1 MLYRQTVRPELLELL
16 EKLMSEPL
24 FNEFN
29 LVGGTSL
36 ALQIGHRNSIDIDLF
51 GQTEIPQEDI
61 LNYFNDLE
69 KVIVHNK
76 SKAIIQ
82 LSIDNMKVD
91 FVKYNYPLLKPVREI
106 DGIRFVSKED
116 IAAMKLNAIAG
127 RGSKKDFIDLFFLLD
142 YFSLDE
148 MITFYQQKYHDGNQF
163 IVLKSLNYFADAD
176 TQADPIMLND
186 FSWEEAKKKINTE
199 VEELY

>member
-24 FNEFN
+24 FDEFN

-51 GQTEIPQEDI
+51 GQTEVSHDDI

-82 LSIDNMKVD
+82 LSVNNMKVD
-91 FVKYNYPLLKPVREI
+91 FVRYNYPLLKPMLEI

-199 VEELY
+199 VEKLY